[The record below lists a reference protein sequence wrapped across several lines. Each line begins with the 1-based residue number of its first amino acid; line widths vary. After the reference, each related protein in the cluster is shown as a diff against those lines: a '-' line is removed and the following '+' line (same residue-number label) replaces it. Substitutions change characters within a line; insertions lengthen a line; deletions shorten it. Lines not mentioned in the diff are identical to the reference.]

1 MARKHPPPQ
10 KKNCSEAQN
19 RIERE
24 IYFTSTTVLSGVW
37 HRVSTRPCTAD
48 EETEG
53 WLGVAQGDSVKLG
66 ADEGSGAGGT
76 AGCLHGEPGTA
87 GLTGLSTVTSSA
99 GSRIAGRSC
108 GTEGMSVKTFSDTCA
123 GHPSGWV
130 SSEITSLTGEKSI
143 EMFTMSLLLW
153 VAWGVPHWDFGS
165 GVCLRVRRRCAGAW
179 TCWTGVWANARERR
193 VTLLGERY
201 VEQGETPGSTAAFKW
216 LDLLTEQRKNPTCAI
231 WLDQIQSHPKSKLL
245 AWKSPDCLAGLS
257 TWKKPPSKTT
267 VSCFWAPACGCGFWE
282 FKTRQSSVLAA
293 PAAFS
298 ASAACFLAFMAA
310 FAAARRALAAALVPA
325 GLADAASCF
334 CEKDGTSC
342 FLKHWGLHMQMT
354 TETTT
359 ND

>member
-1 MARKHPPPQ
+1 M
-10 KKNCSEAQN
+10 
-19 RIERE
+19 
-24 IYFTSTTVLSGVW
+24 LSGVW

-165 GVCLRVRRRCAGAW
+165 GVCLSVRRRCAGAW

-216 LDLLTEQRKNPTCAI
+216 LDLLTEQRK
-231 WLDQIQSHPKSKLL
+231 
-245 AWKSPDCLAGLS
+245 
-257 TWKKPPSKTT
+257 KTQH
-267 VSCFWAPACGCGFWE
+267 V
-282 FKTRQSSVLAA
+282 QY
-293 PAAFS
+293 
-298 ASAACFLAFMAA
+298 
-310 FAAARRALAAALVPA
+310 
-325 GLADAASCF
+325 D
-334 CEKDGTSC
+334 
-342 FLKHWGLHMQMT
+342 
-354 TETTT
+354 
-359 ND
+359 